1 MNGLLQHLRISLRL
15 HFRNKMALIYGYLF
29 PVIFLIAFWVLYRY
43 ERVPLARHMGELL
56 TVTILGGACFGLPT
70 TMVSERERGVWRR
83 FRLAPIAT
91 GALIMSTVAARYVAV
106 ISAGL
111 LQLAIAMGVGM
122 PLPRHPLELWVA
134 FTFVTFAFL
143 GLGLVIAMLADN
155 VPAVQALGQCI
166 FLPMLIIGGVA
177 VQLSSLPD
185 WALHVSAFFP
195 GRYAV
200 EAMQACVTGSGLA
213 PVRFSLLALTL
224 IGVAGCL
231 AGAKMFRWDA
241 QQRFAARSGK
251 GWVAVAIGAWFAV
264 GFLAEWRGHIGY
276 SAPPEQAAAST
287 GTAAIPRFRRNVLV
301 TPKLSDA
308 ERAAASPSTPGK
320 AEAPT
325 GAVAPAR
332 SGTETPAKTVT
343 PPPAT
348 TPKAIPS
355 PPQAASAPNPPPLP
369 AAAGSQPTLCP
380 SAPGSW
386 QAVTPKNIDDDL
398 TFDKGLPPDSSIVTP
413 IARDDQQP
421 DPDVADKL
429 QTLVDALP
437 RWNPGKVIDPVQK
450 VRNYLYAAA
459 VPDVFQLDVERFVPW
474 YVFDQIVQE
483 IPKDDLVKILYWIA
497 CTPDRGA
504 DPAAE
509 DMRAL
514 GLPGLPGDMEEIRN
528 RAAIYG
534 VKLLGRVLGKIK

>member
-1 MNGLLQHLRISLRL
+1 
-15 HFRNKMALIYGYLF
+15 
-29 PVIFLIAFWVLYRY
+29 
-43 ERVPLARHMGELL
+43 
-56 TVTILGGACFGLPT
+56 
-70 TMVSERERGVWRR
+70 MVSERERGVWRR

-106 ISAGL
+106 VTAGL

-122 PLPRHPLELWVA
+122 PLPGHPLELWLA

-200 EAMQACVTGSGLA
+200 EAMQACVTGSGLG

-241 QQRFAARSGK
+241 QQRFATRSGK
-251 GWVAVAIGAWFAV
+251 GWLALALGAWFAV
-264 GFLAEWRGHIGY
+264 GGLAEWRGHIGL
-276 SAPPEQAAAST
+276 SAPPEPAAVS
-287 GTAAIPRFRRNVLV
+287 GTAPMPRLRRDVLV
-301 TPKLSDA
+301 TPRLSDA
-308 ERAAASPSTPGK
+308 ERATSSASTPAKPAAPAGAITPAPARAGTRGAPNLEPPSTAGSPPAASPS
-320 AEAPT
+320 
-325 GAVAPAR
+325 
-332 SGTETPAKTVT
+332 
-343 PPPAT
+343 
-348 TPKAIPS
+348 
-355 PPQAASAPNPPPLP
+355 PPPLP
-369 AAAGSQPTLCP
+369 APAGNPSTLCQ

-386 QAVTPKNIDDDL
+386 EAVTVKNIDDDL
-398 TFDKGLPPDSSIVTP
+398 TFEKGLPPDSGIVTP

-421 DPDVADKL
+421 DPDVAEKL
-429 QTLVDALP
+429 QKLVDALP
-437 RWNPGKVIDPVQK
+437 RWSPGNVIDPVQK

-474 YVFDQIVQE
+474 YVFDQIVQV

-504 DPAAE
+504 DPAVEIHVRSAC
-509 DMRAL
+509 RACRATWTKSESR
-514 GLPGLPGDMEEIRN
+514 GDLR
-528 RAAIYG
+528 RQ
-534 VKLLGRVLGKIK
+534 LLGRVLGRIK